1 MWKILFLSVVILAI
15 AIAAMSIKMFLIK
28 GGEFKKTC
36 SSCDPHSGKPM
47 NCSCGHGDGEA
58 DCKNKDKG
66 RGN

>member
-36 SSCDPHSGKPM
+36 SGGDPKSGKPM
-47 NCSCGHGDGEA
+47 KCSCGHGEGGA
-58 DCKNKDKG
+58 DCKNKDAG
-66 RGN
+66 TGN